1 MATNF
6 WSTLDFSEIS
16 KAANTPVKY
25 SFGKNTQFVKVLI
38 TLIIIAMVVIPV
50 GFYYSHS
57 PLFFTVTQSGVV
69 FNRTKFTQ
77 YMLIIEGSLLLV
89 LLGLCCIL

>member
-1 MATNF
+1 MTKNF
-6 WSTLDFSEIS
+6 WSNLDFSEIS
-16 KAANTPVKY
+16 KAANNPGNY
-25 SFGKNTQFVKVLI
+25 SFGNNTKIVKVLI
-38 TLIIIAMVVIPV
+38 ALIIIAMVTIPV

-89 LLGLCCIL
+89 LLGLCCLL